1 METAH
6 LLRPN
11 QRDELRAEQMELEN
25 KLKNPH
31 IEDKG
36 AVGSQLKR
44 LNIQLEK
51 QSPIE
56 PKGQEKDSLVKREAK
71 LRDEMLKGMPSQEEM
86 RKCPPGAIGK
96 HMRWEKD
103 NKKKLLE
110 WKNIRLR
117 LNADS
122 DDPDVANFEMHRP
135 LRNTLNMD
143 NAQISGKEY
152 FFPSEQYKENY
163 DDIDFTVMEQEA
175 KTKPKKKGTYWTPE
189 RREAKRQK
197 MIAMHAKKKGEQQ

>member
-11 QRDELRAEQMELEN
+11 QRDELRAEQRELEN
-25 KLKNPH
+25 KLKNPY
-31 IEDKG
+31 IQDKG
-36 AVGSQLKR
+36 VVGSQLKR

-51 QSPIE
+51 QSPVE
-56 PKGQEKDSLVKREAK
+56 PKGQQKDSLVKREAQ

-86 RKCPPGAIGK
+86 RKAPPGAIGK
-96 HMRWEKD
+96 HMRWEKE

-122 DDPDVANFEMHRP
+122 DDPDIANFEMHRP
-135 LRNTLNMD
+135 LRSTLNMD
-143 NAQISGKEY
+143 NAQIPGQEY
-152 FFPSEQYKENY
+152 FLPSEQYKEKY
-163 DDIDFTVMEQEA
+163 DDIDFTVREQEA
-175 KTKPKKKGTYWTPE
+175 KTKPKKKGSCLTPE
-189 RREAKRQK
+189 QSEAQRQK
-197 MIAMHAKKKGEQQ
+197 MLAKKKGEQ